1 ANLNAAIARCEAELA
16 QKPFDMAPSADP
28 VINSFILL
36 QREYYL
42 QRKSQYDAQVRSYNE
57 QIAQYKATM
66 AKYQADAA
74 RYGDRAKISQ
84 EIENMRATLAAAQ
97 VGSRLNLLTATDQ
110 KLEIQRSLEFDRNAM
125 IESQHQLDS
134 TTATRDAYVQQW
146 FSQISQELVKA

>member
-1 ANLNAAIARCEAELA
+1 
-16 QKPFDMAPSADP
+16 MAPSPDP
-28 VINSFILL
+28 VVNSFIMM
-36 QREYYL
+36 QRDYYL

-110 KLEIQRSLEFDRNAM
+110 KLEIQRSLEFDQNAM
-125 IESQHQLDS
+125 VESQHQLEFHHRDS
-134 TTATRDAYVQQW
+134 GCFYPAMVRSGQPRAGQ
-146 FSQISQELVKA
+146 SPRRSR